1 MGEFQFEVRMNSEGK
16 TLEVNTLCLIF
27 TELDTKYQTKQIDK
41 QMILEHFSEL
51 TSLFWD
57 TL

>member
-51 TSLFWD
+51 TSLF
-57 TL
+57 